1 MKQEKDVKHPPP
13 PHILLF
19 TLKCMAKSAEA
30 DALYAQAIEYSLN
43 IVLDPSLPASFEEK
57 AEAWQRIAHA
67 YHMQRQ
73 FSKALYYYGK
83 AQTIRKKLYP
93 QNLSSTQEA
102 IQLLYKAL
110 TTEMTVIEHLACIE
124 QALETGLPIN
134 ATYNKYADN
143 PSDPD
148 DPKCFSPLALAAA
161 EGHEAACKLLLL
173 RGARTQEKLQIH
185 IPLVEAVA
193 NRDIQIA
200 KLLLQHNADIDVCD
214 ETQNTALSIAI
225 SEGFY
230 NLAELLLLHHP
241 RLDLRNEDRET
252 VLEIAILDQNVALS
266 TLLLSYGAPL
276 PENLSTDHRSVLKLL
291 QKYQSID
298 QQIHARTTVPALID
312 FIRKEH
318 SKGHL
323 LVIQRTLA
331 LKFGTWGYPRHLFER
346 FEDVQPFYD
355 HLQYF
360 GAWLQA
366 NPGIVAKDRVEDTQ
380 ILAFFGQY
388 LSELAQKA
396 PLSKLKMDIRDDL
409 AQHWQQ
415 PLEITNYIWGLTN
428 FGMAIPFHSD
438 LVKKQAALSKQ
449 LEEAFPGFNK
459 ELLQK
464 PRGRALLWS
473 QSPFA
478 QRAIQANSVEP
489 RTTRIHP
496 SSKR

>member
-1 MKQEKDVKHPPP
+1 MKDLPP

-19 TLKCMAKSAEA
+19 TLKCMAKNAEA
-30 DALYAQAIEYSLN
+30 DALYAQAIAYSLN
-43 IVLDPSLPASFEEK
+43 IALDPSLAASLEEQAK
-57 AEAWQRIAHA
+57 AWQTIAHA

-73 FSKALYYYGK
+73 SSKALYYYRK
-83 AQTIRKKLYP
+83 AQTIRRTLYP
-93 QNLSSTQEA
+93 QKLCSPQEA

-110 TTEMTVIEHLACIE
+110 TTEMTVIEQLAHIE
-124 QALETGLPIN
+124 QALDTGLYIN
-134 ATYNKYADN
+134 ANYNQYADN
-143 PSDPD
+143 PNDPD

-173 RGARTQEKLQIH
+173 RGARTQQKLQIH

-193 NRDIQIA
+193 NGDIQIA
-200 KLLLQHNADIDVCD
+200 KLLLEHNADIDVCD
-214 ETQNTALSIAI
+214 GTRNTALSIAI

-230 NLAELLLLHHP
+230 HLAELLLLHHP

-252 VLEIAILDQNVALS
+252 VLEIAMLDQNLALS

-276 PENLSTDHRSVLKLL
+276 PEDLSTDNPSFLKLL
-291 QKYQSID
+291 QKYQHFD

-323 LVIQRTLA
+323 LVVQRTLA
-331 LKFGTWGYPRHLFER
+331 LKFGAWGYPRHLFER

-388 LSELAQKA
+388 LAELAQKA
-396 PLSKLKMDIRDDL
+396 PLSKLRMDIRDDL
-409 AQHWQQ
+409 TQHWQQ
-415 PLEITNYIWGLTN
+415 PLEITNYIWGLSN
-428 FGMAIPFHSD
+428 VGIAIPFHSD

-449 LEEAFPGFNK
+449 LEESFPGFNK

-464 PRGRALLWS
+464 PRGRTLLWS

-478 QRAIQANSVEP
+478 QRAIQANTVEP
-489 RTTRIHP
+489 RTTRTHP